1 MKLLIQLELSKFKIK
16 RYVLFFMLITIG
28 MCLFTTIS
36 LFAIEQDKAT
46 NYEEAIKMMNA
57 AIIDCYLI
65 FSGIFATKVI
75 VEEYIKKTVLILF
88 TYSVSRRFLML
99 AKVLCVLGI
108 TVCFAIITEIISITY
123 LIVVGPHMKLALNP
137 FSEADFV
144 YWVTQFGWG
153 ILLIISFTLLS
164 ISIAFIKKTSQSVF
178 LTSLLSVIMV
188 QILIS
193 QDVQKLSL
201 VLGMIFTILT
211 EISIKKHADRINIRH
226 IEGR

>member
-1 MKLLIQLELSKFKIK
+1 
-16 RYVLFFMLITIG
+16 
-28 MCLFTTIS
+28 
-36 LFAIEQDKAT
+36 
-46 NYEEAIKMMNA
+46 
-57 AIIDCYLI
+57 
-65 FSGIFATKVI
+65 
-75 VEEYIKKTVLILF
+75 
-88 TYSVSRRFLML
+88 ML

-211 EISIKKHADRINIRH
+211 EISIKKHADRI
-226 IEGR
+226 E

>member
-99 AKVLCVLGI
+99 AKVLCVL
-108 TVCFAIITEIISITY
+108 
-123 LIVVGPHMKLALNP
+123 
-137 FSEADFV
+137 
-144 YWVTQFGWG
+144 
-153 ILLIISFTLLS
+153 
-164 ISIAFIKKTSQSVF
+164 
-178 LTSLLSVIMV
+178 
-188 QILIS
+188 
-193 QDVQKLSL
+193 
-201 VLGMIFTILT
+201 
-211 EISIKKHADRINIRH
+211 
-226 IEGR
+226 

>member
-108 TVCFAIITEIISITY
+108 TVCFAIITEIISLTY
-123 LIVVGPHMKLALNP
+123 LIVAGPHMKLALNP

-201 VLGMIFTILT
+201 VLVVIFIILT
-211 EISIKKHADRINIRH
+211 EISIKKYADRI
-226 IEGR
+226 E

>member
-28 MCLFTTIS
+28 MC

-211 EISIKKHADRINIRH
+211 EISIKKHADRI
-226 IEGR
+226 E

>member
-99 AKVLCVLGI
+99 AKVLCVQI
-108 TVCFAIITEIISITY
+108 TLKRNASSATAERLF
-123 LIVVGPHMKLALNP
+123 H
-137 FSEADFV
+137 F
-144 YWVTQFGWG
+144 
-153 ILLIISFTLLS
+153 
-164 ISIAFIKKTSQSVF
+164 
-178 LTSLLSVIMV
+178 
-188 QILIS
+188 
-193 QDVQKLSL
+193 
-201 VLGMIFTILT
+201 
-211 EISIKKHADRINIRH
+211 
-226 IEGR
+226 

>member
-1 MKLLIQLELSKFKIK
+1 M
-16 RYVLFFMLITIG
+16 
-28 MCLFTTIS
+28 
-36 LFAIEQDKAT
+36 
-46 NYEEAIKMMNA
+46 
-57 AIIDCYLI
+57 
-65 FSGIFATKVI
+65 I

-211 EISIKKHADRINIRH
+211 EISIKKHADRI
-226 IEGR
+226 E

>member
-211 EISIKKHADRINIRH
+211 EISIKKYADRI
-226 IEGR
+226 E

>member
-1 MKLLIQLELSKFKIK
+1 M
-16 RYVLFFMLITIG
+16 
-28 MCLFTTIS
+28 
-36 LFAIEQDKAT
+36 
-46 NYEEAIKMMNA
+46 
-57 AIIDCYLI
+57 
-65 FSGIFATKVI
+65 
-75 VEEYIKKTVLILF
+75 
-88 TYSVSRRFLML
+88 ML

-211 EISIKKHADRINIRH
+211 EISIKKHADRI
-226 IEGR
+226 E